1 MEQIIQTGTVTRGWI
16 GVEAQEITPEL
27 AESFELKDNN
37 GALIAGVQRGSPADA
52 AGIRPGDILRSVA
65 SKPVADPQ
73 VMLDLIAALKPGETV
88 PFQLLRQKAEFSTT
102 IKIGKRPP
110 LTRER
115 E

>member
-1 MEQIIQTGTVTRGWI
+1 
-16 GVEAQEITPEL
+16 
-27 AESFELKDNN
+27 
-37 GALIAGVQRGSPADA
+37 
-52 AGIRPGDILRSVA
+52 
-65 SKPVADPQ
+65 
-73 VMLDLIAALKPGETV
+73 MLVLIAALKPGETV